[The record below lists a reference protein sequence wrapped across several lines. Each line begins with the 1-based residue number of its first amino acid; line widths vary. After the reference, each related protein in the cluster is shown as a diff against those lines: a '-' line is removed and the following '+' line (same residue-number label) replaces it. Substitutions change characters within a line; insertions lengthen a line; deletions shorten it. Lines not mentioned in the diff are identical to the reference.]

1 MENILS
7 MMTVAILHQMA
18 LNDETKYIRAV
29 ERCHSSVIGSED
41 VQEKN
46 QVRDND
52 INPEM

>member
-18 LNDETKYIRAV
+18 LNDETKYILAV
-29 ERCHSSVIGSED
+29 EHCLSFVIGSED
-41 VQEKN
+41 VRDTK

-52 INPEM
+52 FNPEM

>member
-18 LNDETKYIRAV
+18 LNDETKYMLAV
-29 ERCHSSVIGSED
+29 EHCHSSVIGSED
-41 VQEKN
+41 VREKK

>member
-18 LNDETKYIRAV
+18 LNDETKYMLAV
-29 ERCHSSVIGSED
+29 EHCPSSVIGSED
-41 VQEKN
+41 VRGKK

-52 INPEM
+52 FNPEM